1 MIVTKAKYFILFF
14 WALFSISC
22 VTTRS
27 LWIEIAEPGEK
38 ELPSEIQSLL
48 LVNRTLDGNYH
59 DLKADSLQ
67 RIFYKRQFNLDTVIY
82 DIQSVDTTMK
92 ALGELLYE
100 SGRYDVVIPENRF
113 LEFQKNS
120 FLSLEMPWDEVKQLC
135 ETFNTDAVVSL
146 DHFKTRVETGFS
158 DETFF
163 NPGTGE
169 YFSGY
174 KAAMQVS
181 YEVLF
186 RVYDPV
192 QEKVWLREFLRDT
205 LVWEDADYTTRALF
219 SRFTP
224 VKTALTEAGI
234 AIALDFT
241 DKIST
246 VWRQENRKYFNKGNP
261 EFIQAGQFA
270 SAGDWENALKLWE
283 NTEATS
289 GSKSLKSK
297 AQLNMAVA
305 YEMLGDIDQA
315 IAWGLKS
322 YETMYRPLTY
332 EYLEILKKRKKEIQ
346 KNAP

>member
-1 MIVTKAKYFILFF
+1 MIITKSKYFILLF
-14 WALFSISC
+14 WALLSLSC

-27 LWIEIAEPGEK
+27 FMIEIAEPGEK
-38 ELPSEIQSLL
+38 ELPAAIQSLT
-48 LVNRTLDGNYH
+48 LVNRTIDSNYL

-82 DIQSVDTTMK
+82 DIQSVDTTLI

-120 FLSLEMPWDEVKQLC
+120 FLSFEMPWDEVKQLC
-135 ETFNTDAVVSL
+135 ETFKTDAVVSL
-146 DHFKTRVETGFS
+146 DHFKTRVATHFN

-163 NPGTGE
+163 NPVTSE

-174 KAAMQVS
+174 KATMKVS

-192 QEKVWLREFLRDT
+192 NEKVWLREFLRDT
-205 LVWEDADYTTRALF
+205 LVWEDADYTTRSLF

-234 AIALDFT
+234 SIALDFSE
-241 DKIST
+241 KIST
-246 VWRQENRKYFNKGNP
+246 VWRQENRKYFDKGNQ
-261 EFIQAGQFA
+261 EFTRAGQFA
-270 SAGDWENALKLWE
+270 SNGDWENALEMWQKM
-283 NTEATS
+283 EAAS

-305 YEMLGDIDQA
+305 WEMLGDIDQA

-332 EYLEILKKRKKEIQ
+332 EYLEILKKRKKEIN
-346 KNAP
+346 KIDP